1 MTIDRDNFAM
11 RVPCSCGHTHGRI
24 IERNGQD
31 TVRCLGCDK
40 HCYNAP
46 RTETGRAQ
54 RSVTTVHA
62 AIKPK
67 QRAKIIMRD
76 GARCVWCRSAD
87 RNLHVGHI
95 ISVDAGMQ
103 FGLSDAEINDDEN
116 LVALCEECNLGQGNE
131 PMPLRIAISVLRAR
145 IAWRDRNETESTEG
159 SR

>member
-11 RVPCSCGHTHGRI
+11 RVPCRFCGHAMGNIRESGGQDVVRCNSCGRA
-24 IERNGQD
+24 
-31 TVRCLGCDK
+31 
-40 HCYNAP
+40 CYNAP

-67 QRAKIIMRD
+67 QRARIIMRD

-116 LVALCEECNLGQGNE
+116 LVALCEECNLGQGHE
-131 PMPLRIAISVLRAR
+131 PMPLRVAVSVLRAR
-145 IAWRDRNETESTEG
+145 ISWRNHSEATEP
-159 SR
+159 